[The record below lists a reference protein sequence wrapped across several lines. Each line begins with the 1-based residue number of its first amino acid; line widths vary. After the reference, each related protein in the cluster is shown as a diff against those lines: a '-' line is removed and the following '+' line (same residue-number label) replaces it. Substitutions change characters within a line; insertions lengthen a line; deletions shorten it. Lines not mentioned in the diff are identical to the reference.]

1 MGTVAGLVPGSVA
14 AGVELSVGLQGWCLS
29 HSFSH
34 SGYSHASELL
44 EMTDLRLNKM
54 VSFSTP
60 LKNIC
65 VYHENAIGG
74 VYLPVYKGDF
84 INLLCS

>member
-1 MGTVAGLVPGSVA
+1 MGTVAWLVPGSVV
-14 AGVELSVGLQGWCLS
+14 AGVELSGGLQGWCLS

-34 SGYSHASELL
+34 SGYPHASELL
-44 EMTDLRLNKM
+44 EMTGLRLDKM
-54 VSFSTP
+54 VSFSTL

-74 VYLPVYKGDF
+74 VHLLVYKGDY

>member
-1 MGTVAGLVPGSVA
+1 MGTVAWLVPGSVV
-14 AGVELSVGLQGWCLS
+14 AGVELSVGLQEWCLS

-34 SGYSHASELL
+34 SGYPHASELL
-44 EMTDLRLNKM
+44 EMTGLRLDKM
-54 VSFSTP
+54 VSFSTL

-74 VYLPVYKGDF
+74 VHLLVYKGDY